1 MYITQCPNCQTRF
14 KVQPGQ
20 LDVCDGQV
28 RCGRCATVFD
38 ARASLEPVNEPAPAK
53 PAAPAATRH
62 AKVPEIG
69 ADGTGLDESAGMC
82 QRGKIMLA

>member
-53 PAAPAATRH
+53 PAAAADR
-62 AKVPEIG
+62 
-69 ADGTGLDESAGMC
+69 L
-82 QRGKIMLA
+82 R